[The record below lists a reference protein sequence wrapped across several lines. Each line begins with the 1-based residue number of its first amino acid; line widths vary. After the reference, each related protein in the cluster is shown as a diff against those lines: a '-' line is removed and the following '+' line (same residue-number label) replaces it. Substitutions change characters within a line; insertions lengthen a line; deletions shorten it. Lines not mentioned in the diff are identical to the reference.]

1 MNKLQKY
8 DKNSI
13 VFFESKY
20 NDVFTTSKDIAKG
33 TGITHKEL
41 KNSIRR
47 YKNNIET
54 FGFISAA
61 YPSEINKSDKRG
73 RKEVVYNLNEQQA
86 TFLITL
92 LKNTES
98 VVNFKAELVMQFY
111 KMREILREKQTKDWE
126 FQRLANKVTRKLETD
141 QIKLFVNYAKEH
153 GSKNADRYYTLF
165 SKLANKY
172 AYISNRDFSDF
183 KKLKN
188 LEMIENVINKE
199 IIKLVSNEVEYHVA
213 YNTIKNKVIMISE
226 YF

>member
-1 MNKLQKY
+1 MNKLIKSEELVLIK
-8 DKNSI
+8 KNNAYTTSLI
-13 VFFESKY
+13 VSEYFGKQHYNVIRDIENLDCSKEFIALNFEGSKY
-20 NDVFTTSKDIAKG
+20 KDARGKTQPMYKIKKDGLVFLIMGYKG
-33 TGITHKEL
+33 KKAREL
-41 KNSIRR
+41 KEKYIQQ
-47 YKNNIET
+47 
-54 FGFISAA
+54 F
-61 YPSEINKSDKRG
+61 NKMEK
-73 RKEVVYNLNEQQA
+73 
-86 TFLITL
+86 LID
-92 LKNTES
+92 
-98 VVNFKAELVMQFY
+98 
-111 KMREILREKQTKDWE
+111 EILTPEWQQ
-126 FQRLANKVTRKLETD
+126 QRLANKVTRKLETD